1 MTWYEHADRIG
12 CRAIVP
18 LGGVALITVLSLGLS
33 APITL
38 ITVGLVV
45 VVMLIWAIGSGLT
58 HARRRAASGSR

>member
-12 CRAIVP
+12 RRAIVP

-33 APITL
+33 APMTL
-38 ITVGLVV
+38 ITVGLLV

-58 HARRRAASGSR
+58 HARRSAASGSR